1 MIVRRLELWGLWV
14 SVLVGCGRG
23 ATPEECKK
31 MLDRYVEMTAPSDA
45 PPTRALSPAYR
56 QAEAQCAREV
66 TRKEYACAMSAK
78 TPNDWE
84 ACIE

>member
-1 MIVRRLELWGLWV
+1 MRRLELWGLWV
-14 SVLVGCGRG
+14 YLLVGCGRG

-31 MLDRYVEMTAPSDA
+31 MLDRYVEMTTPSDA
-45 PPTRALSPAYR
+45 PPRKPIEAAYR
-56 QAEAQCAREV
+56 HAEDQCSREV